1 MIRDPLCNRDYWDKW
16 VAFCTEAIEKIHQQ
30 IKESSRDPS
39 YRPQF
44 VAELSQ
50 DNYEQIIRRYSRGDP
65 IAELAVYFAPMLD
78 AWEKSEEL
86 GASVWTPEIKHIRH
100 TWAVNFDC
108 YHGHFWK
115 IALALLLNIPDD
127 QWQRLTALVG
137 NEGEDILLDRLIAK
151 RSPNRKIG
159 STLCFPKPY
168 ARLLA
173 AIDAPAGK
181 QSKLLNNFI
190 DHWFKE
196 IGQFSKDTRV
206 QQLNPY
212 QKTYWYNFAL
222 PDYINGGA
230 YFGQWCLEAAAVA
243 KVFGLDDSLCLGHRH
258 YPGDFLRPNGPTTH
272 PARPDVLLETK
283 YTPEATPPAKA
294 SGWLARLFGKR

>member
-1 MIRDPLCNRDYWDKW
+1 MIRDSLCNMSYWDKW
-16 VAFCTEAIEKIHQQ
+16 TEYIDSHVRDTLENLKTPAVDLGYEPQYVAN
-30 IKESSRDPS
+30 
-39 YRPQF
+39 
-44 VAELSQ
+44 LSQ
-50 DNYEQIIRRYSRGDP
+50 DYYEQIIRRYSRGDP
-65 IAELAVYFAPMLD
+65 IEKLAVYFAPMLD

-86 GASVWTPEIKHIRH
+86 GSSVWTPEIKHIRH

-115 IALALLLNIPDD
+115 ITLALLLNIPDD

-159 STLCFPKPY
+159 TTLCFPKPY

-181 QSKLLNNFI
+181 QSKLLKSFI
-190 DHWFKE
+190 DHWYRE
-196 IGQFSKDTRV
+196 IGQFSKEARV
-206 QQLNPY
+206 PQLSPY
-212 QKTYWYNFAL
+212 EKTYWYNFAL
-222 PDYINGGA
+222 PAYINGGA
-230 YFGQWCLEAAAVA
+230 YFGQWCLEAAAAA
-243 KVFGLDDSLCLGHRH
+243 KMFDLDDSLCLGHRH

-272 PARPDVLLETK
+272 PPRPDVLMETK
-283 YTPEATPPAKA
+283 STSEATPAEKA
-294 SGWLARLFGKR
+294 AGWLARIFGKR